1 MAGGKETPR
10 QKMIGILYLVL
21 LGLVALNVSDSILDA
36 FKNLTNS
43 LNTSTANVQSGVD
56 ATFASFEA
64 TKLKDE
70 PVRARPIYD
79 KAKQASAYAK
89 ELDAYVL
96 ELKKLFEQE
105 GGGINPETGDVV
117 KRDDLDVSSRLM
129 INEGR
134 ATELKKKINE
144 TRTKLLSLLDEKE
157 RASVNFSLEA
167 KDPVST
173 GVELSKSWEQANF
186 GNGIPLTA
194 AITALAKIQADVKNA
209 ESEMVK
215 RILGKMDVAVVNLD
229 QFSAVAVAPTSYLIL
244 GQPYTAE
251 VFLTASDSKS
261 SPVITVGGSSL
272 QVKDGKGMYTVNTS
286 KEGVFT
292 WTGTVRVK
300 QTDGSIKTYT
310 TAEQKYQVARP
321 SVVVSPD
328 KMNVFYVGVPN
339 PVSVSAPGIPKENLA
354 VTITGGTISGANGK
368 YSVNVTNPGTVAKVN
383 VSANINGKTQL
394 IGSSEFRVKRI
405 PDPKAKFAGKTG
417 GALSSVVIKG
427 QDAIFAALD
436 NFDFDAKFK
445 VTRFSLTIARPRA
458 DAVVLQTTG
467 NNFSAQMRSA
477 LAAVTPGSRVIF
489 DDIVAVG
496 PDGTQRQLD
505 GMVFKA
511 N

>member
-43 LNTSTANVQSGVD
+43 LNASTENVQSGVD
-56 ATFASFEA
+56 ATYASFEA
-64 TKLKDE
+64 SKLKEE
-70 PVRARPIYD
+70 PVRAKPIYD
-79 KAKQASAYAK
+79 KAKLASSYTK
-89 ELDAYVL
+89 ELEVYVS

-105 GGGINPETGDVV
+105 GGGINKETGDIS
-117 KRDDLDVSSRLM
+117 KRDNLDISSRLM
-129 INEGR
+129 INENR
-134 ATELKKKINE
+134 ASVLKEKINE
-144 TRTKLLSLLDEKE
+144 TRSKLLALLDPKE
-157 RASVNFSLEA
+157 RESINFSLEA
-167 KDPVST
+167 KDQTSTT
-173 GVELSKSWEQANF
+173 GVSKSWEQANF
-186 GNGIPLTA
+186 GDGIPLTA

-215 RILGKMDVAVVNLD
+215 RILGKMDVAIVNLD
-229 QFSAVAVAPTSYLIL
+229 QFAAVAVAPTSYLIL

-261 SPVITVGGSSL
+261 SPIVSVGGSSL
-272 QVKDGKGMYTVNTS
+272 QVKDGKGIYNVNTS

-339 PVSVSAPGIPKENLA
+339 PVSVSAPGIPKESLS
-354 VTITGGTISGANGK
+354 VTISGGTISGSNGK
-368 YSVNVTNPGTVAKVN
+368 YSIDVATPGGVAKVN
-383 VSANINGKTQL
+383 VSATIGGKVQN
-394 IGSSEFRVKRI
+394 IGSTDFRVKRI

-417 GALSSVVIKG
+417 GPLSSVVIKG
-427 QDAIFAALD
+427 QDAIFATLD

-445 VTRFSLTIARPRA
+445 VTRFSLAIARPRA
-458 DAVVLQTTG
+458 DLVVLQASG
-467 NNFSAQMRSA
+467 NSFSPQMR
-477 LAAVTPGSRVIF
+477 AAIASVTPGTRVIF

-496 PDGTQRQLD
+496 PDGSQRQLD
-505 GMVFKA
+505 PMVFKA